1 MATLQEQI
9 NELTTRLNNIE
20 QNSKN
25 IEDLA
30 TQSPIVLAS
39 VFMLRN
45 GGNSEKLTLQ
55 AFSDLINGI
64 RIIEIDGPLFLL
76 WKHPDNNIP
85 GDEATLQAK
94 DSIIGYTLVG
104 DFILA
109 RYLGGDETDFTNPLR
124 YTIFGGNADS

>member
-1 MATLQEQI
+1 MASLQEQI
-9 NELTTRLNNIE
+9 NDLTQRLNDIE
-20 QNSKN
+20 SNSKN

-64 RIIEIDGPLFLL
+64 RIIAIDGPLFLL
-76 WKHPDNNIP
+76 WKHPDNNTP

-94 DSIIGYTLVG
+94 DSVIGYTPVG

-109 RYLGGDETDFTNPLR
+109 RYLGGDETDFTNPLV
-124 YTIFGGNADS
+124 YTIFGGKAE

>member
-9 NELTTRLNNIE
+9 NDLVQRLNDIE
-20 QNSKN
+20 NNSKN

-45 GGNSEKLTLQ
+45 GGTSEKLTLQ
-55 AFSDLINGI
+55 ALSDIINKI
-64 RIIEIDGPLFLL
+64 RIITIDGFLFLL
-76 WKHPDNNIP
+76 WKHPDNNTP
-85 GDEATLQAK
+85 GDEATQQTK
-94 DSIIGYTLVG
+94 DTIIGYTPIG

-109 RYLGGDETDFTNPLR
+109 RYLTGDVTDFTNPSV
-124 YTIFGGNADS
+124 YSIFGGRADS